1 MKLTKNQTIMCAIG
15 GVAAVGACALAYLLL
30 AAMGEKSEAAESLER
45 SRMSIQTSKVKSVEE
60 GRRTLAVLEANRSN
74 LVAWCQMATNLA
86 ARGDQARD
94 AQVTEAAFQ
103 QMIKTDARRLAALPG
118 TAAGRL
124 VKPEFD
130 FGHKDYVQ
138 GDRIPE
144 KAELPT
150 LQRRWFDI
158 VRMVEML
165 AKGEVGEIV
174 RVEVSTP
181 KAASAPADRG
191 FPSRGG
197 RTAAAKP
204 GFTRETY
211 TLEFL
216 ATPPA
221 LVAAVNGFTTD
232 SRFFVLESLSF
243 VRSADELVER
253 LTADKEKEAR
263 DQRRTSSRRR
273 RRQEAEK
280 EKVAPVQEEVKG
292 QVVTDPE
299 LAAPF
304 KVTVRV
310 STYDFGSREAT
321 KEVRK

>member
-15 GVAAVGACALAYLLL
+15 GVAAVGTCALVCLLFS
-30 AAMGEKSEAAESLER
+30 AMSEKSEAAESLEH

-118 TAAGRL
+118 TVAGKL

-174 RVEVSTP
+174 SIEVSTP
-181 KAASAPADRG
+181 KDAAAPADRG
-191 FPSRGG
+191 FSSRG
-197 RTAAAKP
+197 RTVAAKP

-216 ATPPA
+216 ATSPA
-221 LVAAVNGFTTD
+221 LVAAVNGFTAD
-232 SRFFVLESLSF
+232 PRFFVLESLSF

-253 LTADKEKEAR
+253 LTVDKEKEAKEQ
-263 DQRRTSSRRR
+263 QRMTSRRR
-273 RRQEAEK
+273 RRQEAERAK
-280 EKVAPVQEEVKG
+280 AAPVQEEVKG

-304 KVTVRV
+304 KVRIRV

-321 KEVRK
+321 KEVKK